1 VGNVPVKMDILMI
14 LYVWFAKNVII
25 RKTINKKFETE
36 IKNIL
41 ILKKL
46 FLNKDVLLVIMDLLE
61 VLLINVQVVA
71 VTDNYQL
78 EVVFV
83 ILDFMILDILI

>member
-1 VGNVPVKMDILMI
+1 MGNVPVKMDILMI